1 MIGLAHDNKSCNIRR
16 VKVGVG
22 GDLSCTN
29 NKLNRLKAAVELN
42 KYVFFEFY
50 RTPIICYL
58 RRRQANEAFAC
69 LCLFTAI

>member
-1 MIGLAHDNKSCNIRR
+1 MPIGTGKTVVNLR
-16 VKVGVG
+16 

-29 NKLNRLKAAVELN
+29 NKLNRLKAAVEPN
-42 KYVFFEFY
+42 KYVLLEFY

>member
-1 MIGLAHDNKSCNIRR
+1 MIGFAHDNKSCNIRG
-16 VKVGVG
+16 VKVGLG

-29 NKLNRLKAAVELN
+29 NKLNRLKVAVEPN
-42 KYVFFEFY
+42 KYVLFEFY
-50 RTPIICYL
+50 WTPIICYL